1 MQPIGDI
8 ARCLAD
14 AMYIGPFRNAINV
27 GSGSYFDITV
37 GDAFIHQLNAL
48 KSGPSPQANE
58 AIARMT
64 KELRRIFGFQ
74 ELEVNPTPDGTLQL
88 NIDGFSYRGS
98 EVGAG
103 FTHFL
108 LVAANVLT
116 RRPTLLLIDEP
127 ELNLHPALQL
137 DYLTFLG
144 SYTTAGVMFATHS
157 PGLARAAAERIYC
170 VTKHGG
176 VSELTPYE
184 DTPNLAALT
193 GQLGFGGNSDL
204 QFEGVLL
211 VEGTTEVKVFQQ
223 LLRLYR
229 KEHRFVIVP
238 LGGEALIKRDAALEL
253 GELRRLAGR
262 VVAVIDSERPAADAP
277 LDPKRAAFATTCER
291 LGITCT
297 VLERRATENYFPEH
311 AVKALYGS
319 AARALDPYE
328 RSKDAGLSWSKPN
341 NWRIAGR
348 MTRADLDDT
357 DLGKALEAI

>member
-1 MQPIGDI
+1 
-8 ARCLAD
+8 
-14 AMYIGPFRNAINV
+14 
-27 GSGSYFDITV
+27 
-37 GDAFIHQLNAL
+37 
-48 KSGPSPQANE
+48 
-58 AIARMT
+58 
-64 KELRRIFGFQ
+64 
-74 ELEVNPTPDGTLQL
+74 
-88 NIDGFSYRGS
+88 
-98 EVGAG
+98 
-103 FTHFL
+103 
-108 LVAANVLT
+108 VAANVLT

-144 SYTTAGVMFATHS
+144 SYTTTGVMFATHS
-157 PGLARAAAERIYC
+157 PGLARATAERIYC
-170 VTKHGG
+170 VAKHGG

-211 VEGTTEVKVFQQ
+211 VEGITEVKVFQQ

-253 GELRRLAGR
+253 GELRRLADR
-262 VVAVIDSERPAADAP
+262 VVAVIDSERSAADSP
-277 LDPKRAAFATTCER
+277 LDSRRAAFATICER
-291 LGITCT
+291 LGVPCT

-311 AVKALYGS
+311 AVKAVYGS
-319 AARALDPYE
+319 AGRALDPYE

-341 NWRIAGR
+341 NWRIAR
-348 MTRADLDDT
+348 KMTRADLDDT
-357 DLGKALEAI
+357 DLGKVLEAV